1 MSPNTL
7 QIFDSDRTD
16 VDEISLVR
24 KRTGTE
30 LAHYPL
36 SGRTSCSSFSSN
48 KFFCI
53 TSLQRAHYVS
63 GLKLSFQTSVI
74 ERLSSRVKAS
84 FGSSTPA
91 TVPRH
96 QQPRRFVCA
105 GESPEVAHA
114 DRHTRTHTYRQTDR
128 QTDIQTDRQTDRHVH
143 THAHTRTRAR
153 AHTHK
158 RTHAHTHARAHTHKH
173 TQECILVL
181 CVTVCSCMSRCV
193 RAATKTQTRDRGRQ
207 SWRSAGVG
215 LGCGAGSGGRAA
227 KETERTRYYWRRCRR
242 R

>member
-105 GESPEVAHA
+105 GESPEVAHT

-128 QTDIQTDRQTDRHVH
+128 QTDIQTDRQTDTY
-143 THAHTRTRAR
+143 THMHI
-153 AHTHK
+153 
-158 RTHAHTHARAHTHKH
+158 HAHARAHTHTNAHMHTHMRARTHTSTRKSVYSCCVSQYAHVCPDACVLRQRHKH
-173 TQECILVL
+173 VI
-181 CVTVCSCMSRCV
+181 
-193 RAATKTQTRDRGRQ
+193 A
-207 SWRSAGVG
+207 
-215 LGCGAGSGGRAA
+215 GGRAGDRQVLA
-227 KETERTRYYWRRCRR
+227 
-242 R
+242 